1 VISRPD
7 AARVVLY
14 SKPDCHLCDDAIEM
28 LNDLGVEFMV
38 AHDPRFDERIPVI
51 EVDGR
56 IVTEGRVS
64 ARPVKAALR
73 RRRKG

>member
-1 VISRPD
+1 
-7 AARVVLY
+7 
-14 SKPDCHLCDDAIEM
+14 M
-28 LNDLGVEFMV
+28 LNDLGVEFSV

-64 ARPVKAALR
+64 ARPVKAALK